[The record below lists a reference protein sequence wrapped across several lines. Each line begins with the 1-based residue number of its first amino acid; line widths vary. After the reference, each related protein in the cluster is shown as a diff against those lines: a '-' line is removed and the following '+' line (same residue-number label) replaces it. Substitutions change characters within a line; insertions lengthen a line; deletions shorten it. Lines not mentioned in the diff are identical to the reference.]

1 MYLKYTFIVL
11 LLGGCL
17 HLNAQRIDDQT
28 IYSSGEVYFN
38 KPDSLFVSLKETY
51 NHAIK
56 TDDWQTQA
64 MALNQMGKICFHLG
78 HFTQALE
85 YYLDANKLYYKVTL
99 PELQAANQNDM
110 GVLHYYNQDVEQARQ
125 CYDNAL
131 KLFSESEN
139 HSGVASTYGKI
150 GHLFEKRQQYD
161 SAFYYQNLA
170 LQEYRLAKDDIGEAK
185 IYENIGSIFED
196 KAQYDTAFSCF
207 NKALNLYK
215 LKGERIEHIEV
226 LNNIGDIYRKTGK
239 YRQALQSSLMA
250 ASEASKVNEQYQLS
264 AGYRDIAK
272 TYNLLGKNDSAFY
285 YIELCRKYLQEI
297 YSAEGSKQTAFLQVF
312 YETEKK
318 NAEIVQLQNVKK
330 LNTII
335 AISGSI
341 ITVLLIVLGYAII
354 NKQRLKIKTEQ
365 DINEQHKQMLEA
377 QAKLMEAEQRNQ
389 QLERESMDMELK
401 NTRLEEAQLKLQ
413 VEQKSKELSTH
424 ALHVIQKNQLLE
436 ELKTHLEVLVKD
448 DKRDLKR
455 QLKQLIT
462 QINQNF
468 SNESYWEEFK
478 NTFEQIHQSFF
489 DRLSTICPDL
499 TATEIRLISL
509 LKMNMNSNDMA
520 TILGI
525 SQDSL
530 RVSRYRLRKKLK
542 IEQGENLISFLQ
554 HI

>member
-1 MYLKYTFIVL
+1 VL
-11 LLGGCL
+11 LLSVFGTL
-17 HLNAQRIDDQT
+17 YAQRIDDRT
-28 IYSSGEVYFN
+28 IHSTGEFYFN
-38 KPDSLFVSLKETY
+38 KPDSLFVSLKEIY
-51 NHAIK
+51 NNAAKI
-56 TDDWQTQA
+56 DDWETQA
-64 MALNQMGKICFHLG
+64 AALNQMGKICFHLG
-78 HFTQALE
+78 HFTQSLE
-85 YYLDANKLYYKVTL
+85 YYLDANKMYNKVNR

-110 GVLHYYNQDVEQARQ
+110 GILHYYNQEVKQARQ
-125 CYDNAL
+125 CYNNAL
-131 KLFSESEN
+131 RLFFESGN
-139 HSGVASTYGKI
+139 HSGIASTYGKI
-150 GHLFEKRQQYD
+150 GHLFEKKHQYD

-170 LQEYRLAKDDIGEAK
+170 LQEYRLAKDELGEAK

-196 KAQYDTAFSCF
+196 IEQFDTAFSCF
-207 NKALNLYK
+207 NKAMHLYK

-297 YSAEGSKQTAFLQVF
+297 YSSEGSKQTAFLQVF
-312 YETEKK
+312 YEIEKK
-318 NAEIVQLQNVKK
+318 NSEILQLQSVKK
-330 LNTII
+330 INTII
-335 AISGSI
+335 AISVSI
-341 ITVLLIVLGYAII
+341 ITLLLIVLGYSTIS
-354 NKQRLKIKTEQ
+354 KQRTKIKAEQ
-365 DINEQHKQMLEA
+365 EINLQNKQMLSA
-377 QAKLMEAEQRNQ
+377 QTKLMEAEQRNL
-389 QLERESMDMELK
+389 QLERESLDLELR
-401 NTRLEEAQLKLQ
+401 NTRLEEAQLKIQ

-436 ELKTHLEVLVKD
+436 ELKTHLEDLVKD
-448 DKRDLKR
+448 DKRDFKK
-455 QLKQLIT
+455 QLKQLII

-478 NTFEQIHQSFF
+478 NTFEQIHYSFF
-489 DRLSTICPDL
+489 NKLNSICPDL

-509 LKMNMNSNDMA
+509 LKMNMNSTDMA